1 MVSFVALL
9 ATFALAQTSAS
20 ARVPAKFVGV
30 NIGGPLFYP
39 DMDLNG
45 QMNLMVSSGVESM
58 RMLFVWAGMQPYKSF
73 AAVPPSLRGVYQNAG
88 GVPTNFTA
96 TDAVVRLAAIHRLTL
111 LAQVEYAP
119 AWDALHPGSKASPPR
134 TPGPYAQFLRALV
147 NRYGPRGSFWAANPG
162 IPRVPIRMWQIWN
175 EPNFKVYWSQQP
187 WQRTYLK
194 LIRAAHNAVKAADP
208 GAKIVLAGLANYSW
222 QYLTRIYKAF
232 GRERRL
238 FDIVA
243 IHPFTHNPKGII
255 TILRNV
261 RRVMNRAGDRNKP
274 IVADEFSWPSAK
286 GQATTTFETATT
298 EAGQAQNVG
307 QAVNLLSRYRRRLK
321 LVGFYYYTW
330 MGNETPPAARDD
342 QFNYAGLLRFLDGKG
357 IFAKPALAAF
367 SRAALAIEGCARK
380 TGVATNCIR

>member
-1 MVSFVALL
+1 VSFVALL
-9 ATFALAQTSAS
+9 ATFALAQTGAS
-20 ARVPAKFVGV
+20 ARVPASFVGV
-30 NIGGPLFYP
+30 NIDGPLFYP
-39 DMDLNG
+39 AMDVNG

-58 RMLFVWAGMQPYKSF
+58 RMLFDWAGMQPYKNF
-73 AAVPPSLRGVYQNAG
+73 AAVPPSLRGVYQNGG
-88 GVPTNFTA
+88 GVPTNFTR

-111 LAQVEYAP
+111 LAQIEYAP
-119 AWDALHPGSKASPPR
+119 AWDALHPGSTASPPR

-147 NRYGPRGSFWAANPG
+147 GRYGPRGSFWATNPG

-222 QYLTRIYKAF
+222 QYLTRLYKAF

-238 FDIVA
+238 FDVVA
-243 IHPFTHNPKGII
+243 IHPFTHNPRRII

-261 RRVMNRAGDRNKP
+261 RAVMNRAGDRNKP

-298 EAGQAQNVG
+298 EAGQAQKIG
-307 QAVNLLSRYRRRLK
+307 QAVRLLSQYRRSLK

-330 MGNETPPAARDD
+330 IGNETPPAAHDD
-342 QFNYAGLLRFLDGKG
+342 QFNYAGLLRFLDGRG
-357 IFAKPALAAF
+357 IFAKPALGAF

-380 TGVATNCIR
+380 ILVATNCVR